1 MVDSGAIGIS
11 VLTQPSLFNGSI
23 EYLATIR
30 KALMRVPV
38 LMKDIIVSTVQID
51 AGKKA
56 GADCVLLIKTVFD
69 RNLAEDDMD
78 KLSEHAKKR
87 GLEVIVE
94 VHTEQEFEEAL
105 KSKYDLIGINNR
117 DLDNFHVDITNTEK
131 LLKRYSKA
139 KSTIISESGINDP
152 EDIRHLRSAGADAF
166 LVGTSV
172 MQATDIGAKISDL
185 YYAL

>member
-1 MVDSGAIGIS
+1 MQARKQVQIVYCLSK
-11 VLTQPSLFNGSI
+11 PSLT
-23 EYLATIR
+23 ATLR
-30 KALMRVPV
+30 KTTWINFQNTQK
-38 LMKDIIVSTVQID
+38 KD
-51 AGKKA
+51 
-56 GADCVLLIKTVFD
+56 
-69 RNLAEDDMD
+69 
-78 KLSEHAKKR
+78 
-87 GLEVIVE
+87 LEVIVE